1 MPSDLGAYRSI
12 APPGRVDL
20 LYQLSKQVKG
30 RRVLHIS
37 SSRTG
42 GGAAE
47 ILHNLTP
54 ILLGLGLAVHWRVME
69 GPEPFYHAVRV
80 FHDGLQGEDVTV
92 TDSLI
97 NTYLECIRQN
107 ANRLDLSAD
116 GVVTHDPHPLALIDQ
131 APTDSRWVWRCYLD
145 LSRPQRKVWNFLRPL
160 CGEV

>member
-1 MPSDLGAYRSI
+1 MPKDLSAYRNI

-54 ILLGLGLAVHWRVME
+54 LLKELGLQVQWTVME
-69 GPEPFYHAVRV
+69 GSEPFYHAVRM
-80 FHDGLQGEDVTV
+80 FHDGLQGEDVKV

-97 NTYLECIRQN
+97 NAYLECTREN
-107 ANRLDLSAD
+107 
-116 GVVTHDPHPLALIDQ
+116 
-131 APTDSRWVWRCYLD
+131 
-145 LSRPQRKVWNFLRPL
+145 
-160 CGEV
+160 